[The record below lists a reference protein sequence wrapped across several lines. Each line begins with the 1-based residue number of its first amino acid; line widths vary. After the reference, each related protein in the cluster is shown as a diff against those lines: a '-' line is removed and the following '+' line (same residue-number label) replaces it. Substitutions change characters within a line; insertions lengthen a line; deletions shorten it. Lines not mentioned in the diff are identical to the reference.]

1 MRGILLLIVAFSSLV
16 KAQQIIIIDSITR
29 EPIPHASIYDG
40 KTGVI
45 ANSAGVFYWDK
56 TDFDHF
62 TLSCLGYKSKIIPT
76 TKLNDTLYML
86 PKTIELLPV
95 MVSNRIL
102 TAEEIMDLSLI
113 HI

>member
-45 ANSAGVFYWDK
+45 ANSAGVFYWDNA
-56 TDFDHF
+56 DFDHF
-62 TLSCLGYKSKIIPT
+62 TLSCLGYKSKIIPA
-76 TKLNDTLYML
+76 TKLNDT
-86 PKTIELLPV
+86 PV
-95 MVSNRIL
+95 YAAQSGRTFTCNGQQSN
-102 TAEEIMDLSLI
+102 SYS
-113 HI
+113 